1 MRIMFVC
8 HGNICRSPMAE
19 YILGDMVKARGLE
32 KEIQVSSCATSTE
45 EIWNGVGNDLYPP
58 ARRKLQEK
66 GICAPKRQA
75 VQLKK
80 SDYTKYDLFVCMDA
94 NNVLNALRI
103 LGADP
108 EGKVCKLLSFAADS
122 ADVADPW
129 YTGDFERTYRE
140 VVRGCEAL
148 LAKWE
153 KESKS
158 SLPKR

>member
-1 MRIMFVC
+1 MKIMFVC

-19 YILGDMVKARGLE
+19 YVMRQMAKTRGLE
-32 KEIQVSSCATSTE
+32 KEIQVSSCATSNE

-66 GICAPKRQA
+66 GIDAPKRQA

-94 NNVLNALRI
+94 NNVRNALRI

-108 EGKVCKLLSFAADS
+108 EKKVCKLLSLAGND

-129 YTGDFERTYRE
+129 YTGDFECTYSD
-140 VVRGCEAL
+140 VVRGCKAL

-153 KESKS
+153 NKT
-158 SLPKR
+158 